1 MILRAL
7 WTTDAFLLTFAAASV
22 GFAADAA
29 PIQSGVATLSPQNS
43 KIQFVCAHVGPRPD
57 PRKGGFDKF
66 SGKAQLEGKSLK
78 SLTVDID
85 TASIG
90 TEFEKLTNHL
100 KSPDFF
106 EVRKYPSARFE
117 STKIEPSSGTAPAAA
132 TIAQITGKL
141 TLHGVTKEISFP
153 ATIEVTETG
162 LKLKSEF
169 TFDRTEWGI
178 NYDPTKVEKKVSLTV
193 IVGERT

>member
-1 MILRAL
+1 MTLQPHWILHLWMLMIL
-7 WTTDAFLLTFAAASV
+7 AASV
-22 GFAADAA
+22 GHAADAA
-29 PIQSGVATLSPQNS
+29 PVKGGVATLSPQNT

-57 PRKGGFDKF
+57 PRKGGFAKF
-66 SGKAQLEGKSLK
+66 TGKAQLDGKSLK
-78 SLTVDID
+78 SFTVDID

-117 STKIEPSSGTAPAAA
+117 STKIEPGSGT
-132 TIAQITGKL
+132 AQITGKL

-153 ATIEVTETG
+153 AAIEITDSG
-162 LKLKSEF
+162 LKLSSEF
-169 TFDRTEWGI
+169 TIDRTDFGI
-178 NYDPTKVEKKVSLTV
+178 NYDPTKVEKKVSMTV
-193 IVGERT
+193 IIGERT